1 MRGGV
6 FEDYWKCDCHLYALE
21 IFEIDLP
28 AMDRK
33 IVMKTH
39 MAEAFM
45 LPYNLLSGTLR
56 RGDGYGS
63 DSAIQPHFM

>member
-1 MRGGV
+1 MIAI
-6 FEDYWKCDCHLYALE
+6 YTSLKST
-21 IFEIDLP
+21 EIDLP
-28 AMDRK
+28 AMERK

-45 LPYNLLSGTLR
+45 LPYTLLSGTLR
-56 RGDGYGS
+56 RGEGYGS

>member
-1 MRGGV
+1 
-6 FEDYWKCDCHLYALE
+6 
-21 IFEIDLP
+21 
-28 AMDRK
+28 
-33 IVMKTH
+33 MKTH

-45 LPYNLLSGTLR
+45 LPYKLLSSTLR